1 MILPGLVYKFASLR
15 PISAYFLPQS
25 NSGWSF
31 SSRNIK
37 KGKLVL
43 QYKCKYGHLRTA
55 GLWIMEAGCP
65 WYSWEG
71 EHSATQKQWEKV
83 HNLAMYFSFPL
94 PICTH
99 GHQTVVRSETAALPL
114 ADPAGLWLH
123 SLVTFFLSLSL
134 QEMHL
139 KCCWSGVYRRFCD
152 NKYKDDARRLCWKT
166 SRIERELQGVRR
178 CRGVTLQWHCWS
190 QVKNKTAP
198 CSKTACKRRGR
209 TNMFSLYSCL

>member
-1 MILPGLVYKFASLR
+1 MNNGSRLPLIFMGGGTFCHSKTVRESSQPGDVLLFS
-15 PISAYFLPQS
+15 SAYLHTRPS
-25 NSGWSF
+25 DSGQKWD
-31 SSRNIK
+31 SST
-37 KGKLVL
+37 
-43 QYKCKYGHLRTA
+43 TA
-55 GLWIMEAGCP
+55 GRSCR
-65 WYSWEG
+65 
-71 EHSATQKQWEKV
+71 
-83 HNLAMYFSFPL
+83 PL
-94 PICTH
+94 VAFTCH
-99 GHQTVVRSETAALPL
+99 
-114 ADPAGLWLH
+114 
-123 SLVTFFLSLSL
+123 FFLSLSL

>member
-123 SLVTFFLSLSL
+123 SLVTFFYPFLFKRCIWNAAGAGSIAAFVTINTK
-134 QEMHL
+134 MTRVAFAGKH
-139 KCCWSGVYRRFCD
+139 
-152 NKYKDDARRLCWKT
+152 
-166 SRIERELQGVRR
+166 RE
-178 CRGVTLQWHCWS
+178 
-190 QVKNKTAP
+190 
-198 CSKTACKRRGR
+198 
-209 TNMFSLYSCL
+209 